1 MSSSTLKTYLINDN
15 GEYKIKEHM
24 VKDKLV
30 VKNTFQDKKTQMKM
44 AKLARMAKENSH
56 NLHHSHTKSQTHQ
69 QHQQHQPQHH
79 QPQQH
84 PQVVHVNV
92 VQKSEPTTTPI
103 PKPIPIE
110 KVIYLPAQ
118 PTQQVKIPH
127 CDEAN
132 LEDIKKKIQKES
144 DFILKNNNKETK
156 EDEKQKNLLA
166 KICKIIG
173 IQGHPH
179 GKLIPFDTLNDPHII
194 KELFTLQDTLKEVF
208 PSSKLTALHSNAID
222 KQQFPGVNIVR
233 QIFKEMGY
241 RLKSINISDGYLGTK
256 KLLRREY
263 QILKI

>member
-56 NLHHSHTKSQTHQ
+56 NLHHSHNKSQPHHQ
-69 QHQQHQPQHH
+69 QHHQQHQP
-79 QPQQH
+79 QH

-103 PKPIPIE
+103 PMPKPIPME

>member
-56 NLHHSHTKSQTHQ
+56 NKSQ
-69 QHQQHQPQHH
+69 QHQQHQ
-79 QPQQH
+79 QQH

-92 VQKSEPTTTPI
+92 VQKSEPTTTPMPM
-103 PKPIPIE
+103 PKPTTTPMPIE

-132 LEDIKKKIQKES
+132 FEDIKKKIQKES

>member
-44 AKLARMAKENSH
+44 AKLARTAKENSH
-56 NLHHSHTKSQTHQ
+56 NLHHSHNKSQQHHQ
-69 QHQQHQPQHH
+69 QHHQHH

-92 VQKSEPTTTPI
+92 VQKSEPTTTTTPM
-103 PKPIPIE
+103 PKPIPME

-194 KELFTLQDTLKEVF
+194 KELFALQDTLKEVF